1 MPSRK
6 TLLLG
11 AGALALIAMV
21 VVLVTGVGRGHPLK
35 IERGDGSEFPLRG
48 SLADDQGAIDDA
60 LDAWKDGRGG
70 GADSRTRATDA
81 VVHLLYAGRVGEV
94 EVVLV
99 RQGTRLIAMRQP
111 LDRGWVVSDA
121 REDFDP
127 YDGSPVKIDGAVLL
141 PTGDW
146 TYLPLRGGGLRPLTS
161 DGLISDGYAYGS
173 LADPAFV
180 VEGSQPADKVSKV
193 YDSDAGLF
201 SVRPDTLRRIMDA
214 SRRPGGLTAVHAA
227 LVQHDAEPRTLSGYR
242 PLEVLWTGRLP
253 GVRQAAVVALKDVH
267 KLGLGLVSDP
277 DAAVSRAESVSLG
290 SLIGPLGARRG
301 DELDPPYIGATY
313 VGGTAVQPESLV
325 AAATGSVDRIE
336 FLVGKRRFSRP
347 GPVAVVPVDW
357 DAERTDAVVVG
368 RTAGDAV
375 IAPLV
380 PQLP

>member
-6 TLLLG
+6 TLLG
-11 AGALALIAMV
+11 AGALVLIALV
-21 VVLVTGVGRGHPLK
+21 VVLVTGVGRGHSLE
-35 IERGDGSEFPLRG
+35 IERGDGSDFPLRG
-48 SLADDQGAIDDA
+48 SLADDQQAIDDA

-70 GADSRTRATDA
+70 AGDSRAARVTDSK
-81 VVHLLYAGRVGEV
+81 VHLLYAGRVDEV

-121 REDFDP
+121 RENFDP
-127 YDGSPVKIDGAVLL
+127 YDGSPVTIDGAVLL

-146 TYLPLRGGGLRPLTS
+146 TYLPLRGGGLRPLTA
-161 DGLISDGYAYGS
+161 DGLISDGHPYGS
-173 LADPAFV
+173 LVDPAFV
-180 VEGSQPADKVSKV
+180 VEGTEPVRSKVTKV
-193 YDSDAGLF
+193 YDAEAGLF
-201 SVRPDTLRRIMDA
+201 SVKAETLRRIMDA
-214 SRRPGGLTAVHAA
+214 SRRPGGLTAIHAA

-253 GVRQAAVVALKDVH
+253 GVRQAAIVALKDVH

-277 DAAVSRAESVSLG
+277 DAVVSRAASVSLG
-290 SLIGPLGARRG
+290 SLIGPLSAGRR
-301 DELDPPYIGATY
+301 DEFDPPYVGATY
-313 VGGTAVQPESLV
+313 IGGGEEPMSLV

-336 FLVGKRRFSRP
+336 FLVGKRRFTRP